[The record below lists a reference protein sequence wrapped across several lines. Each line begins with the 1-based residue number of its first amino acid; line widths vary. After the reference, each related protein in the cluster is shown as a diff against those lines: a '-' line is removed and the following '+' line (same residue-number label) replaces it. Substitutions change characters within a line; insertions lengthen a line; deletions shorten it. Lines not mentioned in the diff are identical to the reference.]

1 MVAQT
6 RHAAAPSPK
15 KLAFRDKLTGKGL
28 TTDLLIKKLQV
39 LHRELADLE
48 QELVDVNSL
57 GTVRKELV
65 DKVIL
70 LHKDRGVK
78 AYAACCLAD
87 ILRLTAPDAPYT
99 QAELRDIFQFFFRQ
113 LTNGLKGAD
122 SPYFTEYFHLLES
135 LSTVK
140 SVVLVCDLPS
150 ADDLMIEVFRD
161 LFQLVRRDLPKKIE
175 LFLADILVA
184 LIDECQV
191 LPADVLETVMAQFMD
206 KNARLDQPAYRL
218 AVQVCNSTADK
229 LTRHV
234 SQYFTEIIV
243 AERSDDD
250 DLTEIRTAHVLIQR
264 LYASCP
270 SLLPTVIPQLEEEL
284 HVEDLSLRLL
294 VTQVLGEMF
303 AADKGAGVE
312 LMRQHPSTWNT
323 WLKRKNDKSPQVR
336 LKFVEA
342 TRALLASPAELRDAV
357 EEALSAKLLDPDDKV
372 RAAVCRVY
380 GGLDY
385 EMALHHVKSEQLR
398 AVAERAVDKKHSVR
412 VEALQALG
420 KLYSLAYPEIENKDT
435 AAILQFAWIPN
446 QLFQMMRVSSEIRP
460 LVEDIVAEFIL
471 PLPSSSTP
479 STSKSAG
486 EVDEGAWTDR
496 LLTVMAFLD
505 DEHAVNTLLN
515 FSALKRSRPTIFE
528 HFVESC
534 IANNGGVIDDN
545 EEAIT
550 EKLARV
556 IKHMSGVLPDSH
568 KATEDLQAFAKL
580 NEQRLYKLFKTCAD
594 LQTDIKSLVK
604 ATNEFAKRIDTL
616 SSSIAPTMN
625 KLLRQ
630 ASLRIL
636 NQSSIPTLLKRLG
649 KTNSVAADNAR
660 KLLTYVS
667 RHQPGLFKSHIGE
680 LVKGIAD
687 EKHPQVVELAL
698 QALTAVVKWDEKVVP
713 AEKRTLERI
722 KRLALEGSPRQAKFA
737 ARFLASSKNKGT
749 VCVEVV
755 ETISDALNSAAPE
768 VLVSHVAV
776 LAQFARFA
784 PDAFEHKSDVL
795 TAFLLKELLMVPTHR
810 LDDAMDTDEEWAD
823 ESEVSDNLRAKI
835 LALKVCRN
843 RSLAHAEKENALE
856 IATPVIKMLATL
868 LEHGGSFIAESGED
882 PKVMSRMRLQAAVS
896 LLHLSSVPAYAKAIA
911 PRFLKLALVVQDTCF
926 DVRMTFLKKLVTL
939 LHPQKVPIHYNVI
952 PFLTVHDPETDV
964 KQLATSYVLG
974 VMRSFVPAKRVQC
987 MEMMFIRLLHL
998 LAHHPDFA
1006 VSEEEMQDIAKY
1018 IQFYLS
1024 LVANA
1029 DTISLLY
1036 HLSSKGKTVRD
1047 ADSPDSENLYI
1058 MCELAQELIK
1068 LWAHTHSLNM
1078 ATYPGHVK
1086 LPADILRPLPDS
1098 ETSNRILKTVY
1109 LSEEVLGWVKE
1120 QYVPVKEKKEKEK
1133 KERAEKAVAKRKAQP
1148 ATNGNA
1154 HKRRRKRRSGHSD
1167 DDDEEMSDEDVDM
1180 DRKSATAPPAE
1191 DDAEEEDEPS
1201 GGEEKLGRGQRT
1213 RAKKKLARAA
1223 RKTKHSSPTSE
1234 G

>member
-28 TTDLLIKKLQV
+28 STDLLIKKLQV

-57 GTVRKELV
+57 GTVRKELI
-65 DKVIL
+65 DKTIL

-113 LTNGLKGAD
+113 LTNGLKGSD
-122 SPYFTEYFHLLES
+122 SPYYTEYFHLLES

-175 LFLADILVA
+175 LFFADILVA

-191 LPADVLETVMAQFMD
+191 LPADVLETILAQFMD

-284 HVEDLSLRLL
+284 HVEDLPLRLL

-336 LKFVEA
+336 LKFIEA
-342 TRALLASPAELRDAV
+342 TRALLASPAELRDPV
-357 EEALSAKLLDPDDKV
+357 EEALSQKLFDPDDKV

-385 EMALHHVKSEQLR
+385 EMALHHVKPEQLR

-446 QLFQMMRVSSEIRP
+446 QLFQMMKVSSEIRP
-460 LVEDIVAEFIL
+460 LIEDMVAEYIL

-486 EVDEGAWTDR
+486 EVDEAAWTDR

-505 DEHAVNTLLN
+505 DEHAVNTLLT

-550 EKLARV
+550 EKLSRV
-556 IKHMSGVLPDSH
+556 IKHISGGSETNFYVFVKERSPDSH
-568 KATEDLQAFAKL
+568 KVSEDLHAFAKL
-580 NEQRLYKLFKTCAD
+580 NEQRLYKLFKTCTD
-594 LQTDIKSLVK
+594 LQTDLKGLVK

-616 SSSIAPTMN
+616 STGIAPTMN
-625 KLLRQ
+625 KVLRQ

-636 NQSSIPTLLKRLG
+636 NQSSIPTLIKRLG
-649 KTNSVAADNAR
+649 KSNSVASDNAR

-755 ETISDALNSAAPE
+755 ETISDALSTAAPE

-795 TAFLLKELLMVPTHR
+795 TAFLLKDLLMVPTHR
-810 LDDAMDTDEEWAD
+810 LDDAMETDEEWAD

-896 LLHLSSVPAYAKAIA
+896 LLHLSSVPTYAKAIA

-939 LHPQKVPIHYNVI
+939 LHPQKVPIQYNVI
-952 PFLTVHDPETDV
+952 PFLTVHDPEADV
-964 KQLATSYVLG
+964 KQLATSYVLSI
-974 VMRSFVPAKRVQC
+974 MRNFVPAKRVQY

-1006 VSEEEMQDIAKY
+1006 VSEEEMRDIA
-1018 IQFYLS
+1018 
-1024 LVANA
+1024 
-1029 DTISLLY
+1029 
-1036 HLSSKGKTVRD
+1036 KGKTVRD
-1047 ADSPDSENLYI
+1047 ADSQDSENLYI

-1068 LWAHTHSLNM
+1068 LFAHTHSLNM

-1086 LPADILRPLPDS
+1086 LPPDILRPLPDS
-1098 ETSNRILKTVY
+1098 ETSSRILKTVY

-1133 KERAEKAVAKRKAQP
+1133 KERAERAVSKRKAQP

-1154 HKRRRKRRSGHSD
+1154 PKRRRKRRSGHSD
-1167 DDDEEMSDEDVDM
+1167 DDDEELSDEDLDM
-1180 DRKSATAPPAE
+1180 DQNSATAPPA
-1191 DDAEEEDEPS
+1191 DDDDDEDEPS

-1223 RKTKHSSPTSE
+1223 RKKHSSPTSE